1 MSYKQL
7 DLFEETNKQDLV
19 DRIYEGFERICEESS
34 HPKERMIITTPNM
47 AERLRELLGR
57 RIYEDIQ

>member
-19 DRIYEGFERICEESS
+19 DRMYEACRKIHEESS
-34 HPKERMIITTPNM
+34 YPKERMIITTPDI
-47 AERLRELLGR
+47 AERLRELLGEEN
-57 RIYEDIQ
+57 I